1 MNLERPC
8 RQALVITTLILW
20 NAASVAEQPAA
31 RTSGTYVAD
40 AVGAT
45 ITTKNIDYAT
55 RFKVGAMVAPGSTI
69 TKVSWHYGVSSRAIG
84 FEAALCWHDQQHCW
98 NISDGDRGSTN
109 GFNGKDATQE
119 FTLYYRIKGSG
130 ALEAPSQGQSNQ
142 IIVSYDLAR

>member
-1 MNLERPC
+1 MNWQQPC
-8 RQALVITTLILW
+8 RYVLVITMLISW
-20 NAASVAEQPAA
+20 SAVSVAQQSPA

-55 RFKVGAMVAPGSTI
+55 RFKVGAMVPPGSTI
-69 TKVSWHYGVSSRAIG
+69 TKVSWHYGVSSRPIG

-98 NISDGDRGSTN
+98 NITDGDRGSTN

-119 FTLYYRIKGSG
+119 LTLYYRIKGSG

>member
-1 MNLERPC
+1 M
-8 RQALVITTLILW
+8 
-20 NAASVAEQPAA
+20 AEQPPA

-69 TKVSWHYGVSSRAIG
+69 TKVSWHYGVSSRPVG